1 MSAARLIKDPLVHF
15 LLVGLLIF
23 AAFDFI
29 PNQGADD
36 VRVIVVGE
44 SQLLPLIMARN
55 PRLDVDAASEYLK
68 SIDQEQHA
76 QLTEDFVREEVMY
89 RQAIAL
95 GLDNN
100 NYNARRRLIG
110 QLEYIN
116 QALISDSLEVSEH
129 ELVAHFEANK
139 QRYFVPQEVTFTHV
153 YFPSDSASSD
163 PSSATKDNDA
173 ARDRADVE
181 LAYLNDIDLPFH
193 LASSRGEHFLYH
205 RNYVNKNMDEVAS
218 HFGASFAASVFA
230 IDQPQRNWLGPFQSE
245 YGYHLVLLTGN
256 KKGYVPPLRD
266 IQAKVL
272 DDLSRIRVKEQLDRL
287 YEEVR
292 TTYEIQI
299 AEPRLES

>member
-1 MSAARLIKDPLVHF
+1 LSAARLIKDPLVHF

-245 YGYHLVLLTGN
+245 YGYHLVLLIGN

>member
-245 YGYHLVLLTGN
+245 YGYHLVLLIGN
-256 KKGYVPPLRD
+256 KKGHVPPLRD

-292 TTYEIQI
+292 STYEIQI